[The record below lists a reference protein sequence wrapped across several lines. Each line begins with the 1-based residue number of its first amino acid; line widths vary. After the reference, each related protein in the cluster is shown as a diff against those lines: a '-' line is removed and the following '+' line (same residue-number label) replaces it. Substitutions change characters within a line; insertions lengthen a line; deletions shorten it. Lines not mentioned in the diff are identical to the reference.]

1 MTVTR
6 SFMIAGAMLIFVSA
20 CSPEKRPTGAAAS
33 EPAANGQLVNLASA
47 DTRPPLALVPDEEA
61 TEIPSFGGVPLVPI
75 EDQAAN
81 LSTKGAAPAPG
92 HVDMPEAF
100 DTNTQGITII
110 KEAETLQLK
119 AYELGGLEL
128 IGYGHLMLEGEK
140 DPITEHIAEQL
151 LMTDL
156 NWCEQ
161 ALERYISVPLT
172 HNEFSAVSAFCYNV
186 GSAKTRG
193 SSIVKR
199 LNAGDRAGAANAFLL
214 WNRMN
219 GKVMKA
225 LADRRARERSLFLAP

>member
-1 MTVTR
+1 MQ
-6 SFMIAGAMLIFVSA
+6 L
-20 CSPEKRPTGAAAS
+20 SPD
-33 EPAANGQLVNLASA
+33 L
-47 DTRPPLALVPDEEA
+47 
-61 TEIPSFGGVPLVPI
+61 
-75 EDQAAN
+75 AAN
-81 LSTKGAAPAPG
+81 LANNGAPP
-92 HVDMPEAF
+92 DPSQLRMPEAY
-100 DTNTQGITII
+100 DTNRQAITII

-186 GSAKTRG
+186 GSAKTRA

-199 LNAGDRAGAANAFLL
+199 LNAGDRTGAANAFLL

-225 LADRRARERSLFLAP
+225 LADRRARERTLFLTP

>member
-6 SFMIAGAMLIFVSA
+6 CFVIAGAMLVCVAA
-20 CSPEKRPTGAAAS
+20 CSPAQKS
-33 EPAANGQLVNLASA
+33 PAGVGPATNGQLVNMASA
-47 DTRPPLALVPDEEA
+47 ETRPPIALVPDEEA

-75 EDQAAN
+75 EDEAAN
-81 LSTKGAAPAPG
+81 LSPNGAAPAPG
-92 HVDMPEAF
+92 QLDLPEAF
-100 DTNTQGITII
+100 DTNTQGVTII

-119 AYELGGLEL
+119 AYELGGLSL

-140 DPITEHIAEQL
+140 DPITEPTANTL
-151 LMTDL
+151 LVTDL
-156 NWCEQ
+156 AWCEQ

-186 GSAKTRG
+186 GSAKTRT

-225 LADRRARERSLFLAP
+225 LADRRARERSLFLTP